1 MSPISERCNC
11 KSISTSR
18 RQTRKDKV
26 REQER
31 IVDTLEMNT
40 LPARVVRRNAKPL
53 EAQTEAQA
61 HLMMAIDNKDIVF
74 ITGPAGTGKSYIPS
88 AMAAESLNNGEIE
101 RIVIARPMQSC
112 GEDMGFLPGDI
123 SEKYA
128 PWVQPIMDVL
138 EERLGKS
145 CAEYMVK
152 CGRIQW
158 SPLQFMRGKSIKS
171 SWVILDEAQ
180 NTTPEQ
186 MKMFLTRMGE
196 GSKLIINGDLNQS
209 DLHDRRGASVV
220 SGLADAIDRFYDVPQ
235 VAHVHFELEDIV
247 RHGLIREI
255 LIRYNRQF

>member
-1 MSPISERCNC
+1 MSKRGHQNNREEKI
-11 KSISTSR
+11 
-18 RQTRKDKV
+18 RQAEQFAP
-26 REQER
+26 EQEQS
-31 IVDTLEMNT
+31 
-40 LPARVVRRNAKPL
+40 ARLLRRNMRPL
-53 EAQTEAQA
+53 EAQTEAQV
-61 HLMMAIDNKDIVF
+61 HLIHAIETKDITF
-74 ITGPAGTGKSYIPS
+74 ITGPAGTGKSYIPGALAS
-88 AMAAESLNNGEIE
+88 EKLTSGEIDK
-101 RIVIARPMQSC
+101 IVITRPMQSC

-158 SPLQFMRGKSIKS
+158 SPLQYMRGKSIKS

-180 NTTPEQ
+180 NTTPDQ

-196 GSKLIINGDLNQS
+196 GSKLIINGDLHQS
-209 DLHDRRGASVV
+209 DLHDRRGDVRL
-220 SGLADAIDRFYDVPQ
+220 SGLADAIDRLYGLPQ
-235 VAHVHFELEDIV
+235 VAHIHFELDDIV

-255 LIRYNRQF
+255 LVRYQHRM